1 MGTEGLALTPKQD
14 YGTTRALWLSFNCTP
29 PPHPWSLRSLLP
41 LPKHL
46 RVLGIFRPQ
55 LTGCEI
61 APFAPPQ
68 PGGGWRG
75 RNEVGEGHTDNSLGS
90 SQAGR
95 CQAGRE
101 GLLLFSPDHLAR
113 GSFHIAWRRMEKKG
127 SLLHSGT
134 GG

>member
-1 MGTEGLALTPKQD
+1 MGTEGLALTPKQG
-14 YGTTRALWLSFNCTP
+14 YGTTRALWLSKSAP
-29 PPHPWSLRSLLP
+29 LHPIPGPYALLP

-75 RNEVGEGHTDNSLGS
+75 RNEVGEGHADNSLGS

-95 CQAGRE
+95 CRAGRE
-101 GLLLFSPDHLAR
+101 GLLPFSPALLAR
-113 GSFHIAWRRMEKKG
+113 GSLHIAWRRMEKKA

-134 GG
+134 GE